1 MPSPSARDPQPC
13 AAQGLHAFCFDGT
26 RAERQATLLRLTPD
40 GIGFTTQEGEA
51 VFWPSREIHR
61 LPGPDD
67 RLILACGEGR
77 ARVHIHDQAA
87 RRAVLQHIGA
97 RGGWRGGAGE
107 HRRLVFWLIA
117 ATASIMASIV
127 FLIPP
132 LADRIAPLVPA
143 RAEIRLGEMVDG
155 ALRDQFDLVTCEG
168 EPGKAA
174 LAQLTARLTALH
186 DLHVDPQV
194 TVVARNQINALALPG
209 GRIYVFAGLLKYVD
223 GPDALA
229 GVIAHEIG
237 HVAHRDGLRNV
248 IRAGGTGFLLGLFFG
263 DFIGG
268 GMLAGLAQASLMAS
282 HSRQQELAADRFA
295 AQTLHALGRPTHPF
309 AGFLL
314 DLGAQE
320 GGLFATHPMGEQR
333 EGAVRAL
340 EETAHAQEARH
351 GGAAPAPLLSDAQW
365 ADLRGICDAAPGP
378 GADADAS

>member
-1 MPSPSARDPQPC
+1 MPSHSAHEPQCGAGEALPGC
-13 AAQGLHAFCFDGT
+13 YFDGVH
-26 RAERQATLLRLTPD
+26 AQKQAVTLQLTPD
-40 GIGFTTQEGEA
+40 GIGFITQQGEP

-61 LPGPDD
+61 PSGPDD
-67 RLILACGEGR
+67 RLILACGEGG
-77 ARVHIHDQAA
+77 ARVHIHDQVA

-117 ATASIMASIV
+117 ATVSIMASIV
-127 FLIPP
+127 FLIPA

-143 RAEIRLGEMVDG
+143 RAEIRLGEMVDR
-155 ALRDQFDLVTCEG
+155 ALRERFDLVTCESEG
-168 EPGKAA
+168 GDAA

-194 TVVARNQINALALPG
+194 GVVARDQVNAVALPG
-209 GRIYVFAGLLKYVD
+209 GQIYVFAGLLKHVD

-237 HVAHRDGLRNV
+237 HVAHRDGLRNL
-248 IRAGGTGFLLGLFFG
+248 IRAGGTGFLMGLFFG

-268 GMLAGLAQASLMAS
+268 GVMAGLAQASLMAS

-295 AQTLHALGRPTHPF
+295 AQSLRALGRPTHPF

-314 DLGAQE
+314 DLGAQDD
-320 GGLFATHPMGEQR
+320 GLFATHPMGEQR

-340 EETAHAQEARH
+340 GETAPVRRSPRAEA
-351 GGAAPAPLLSDAQW
+351 ATAPLLADAQW
-365 ADLRGICDAAPGP
+365 SDLRAICDGGAQP
-378 GADADAS
+378 GAGADVP